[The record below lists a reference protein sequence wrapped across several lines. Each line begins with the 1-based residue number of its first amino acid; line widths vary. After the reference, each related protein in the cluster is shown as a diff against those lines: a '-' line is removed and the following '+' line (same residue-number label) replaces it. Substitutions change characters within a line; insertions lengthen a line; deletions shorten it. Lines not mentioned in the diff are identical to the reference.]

1 MTMSE
6 KNKPEKKESVNK
18 KSTFWHR
25 LRIGHSLGWILG
37 VAGIAFMLIVYLLST
52 RYDFS
57 KIEQEADSTV
67 RFLQNICQKYDD
79 YQMGDLA
86 QDLQEQI
93 NAADMLCTYAGDEA
107 LTDTDSL
114 SAFVDNMSLTGV
126 FVLDGQLNTM
136 MHVDR
141 DGNTEGTLLRHVLQD
156 GNVDSILENHDKNFA
171 DQAQIGRRS
180 FNYAV
185 SAAEHF
191 QGVIICY
198 TDITKLK
205 NDQNE
210 LSLQSLV
217 TGNSFR
223 KSAVVVITDGDH
235 ILGTNATQLQGLRV
249 AECPFTNVNESGI
262 KSRGNPL
269 IRLKNDGKIWY
280 GVHALYR
287 DYYLYVFYDA
297 AEIFSDRMLYLG
309 AALSGYMLLALVII
323 ILQQHNDKLLMAG
336 VQKEYH
342 LVRAIGSI
350 YSTNL
355 LLRLDDNTWE
365 PILEADILHGL
376 IDHEIHADAVI
387 RIIGERLVHQG
398 HRQGFLE
405 FADLH
410 TMKERMGNRAFLGF
424 TFENIDNKWYQSLLI
439 PQDADADGQI
449 HSVMVV
455 FRDVSEQKRREM
467 EYQEKLRLTTAEAE
481 RANVA
486 KTDFLR
492 RMSHDVRTPI
502 NGIRGMTD
510 IAKKNLSDKTKLSD
524 CLDKITQASD
534 FLLDLVNDVL
544 DMSKLES
551 GEVHLAEEPFDLRD
565 LMRDMLNVIETQAI
579 RNGLTL
585 YRHEPE
591 GTHWHLIG
599 SPVHVRQILMNILSN
614 AVKYNQEHGS
624 ITVGCTEVSVDD
636 VYVTYEFVCA
646 DTGIGMSPEFQ
657 KHAYETFTQEHEHAR
672 TVYSGTGLGLSI
684 AKKLV
689 DCMGGS
695 IEFVSAVGMGTIF
708 TIRLRFRMDEQYEQG
723 QTLTPED
730 QNSLKG
736 EHILVVEDNELNMEI
751 AEYMLTEKGATVVK
765 AADGWQAVNLFAASA
780 NGTFTCILMD
790 IMMPVMNGLEAAR
803 KIRSLTRPDAAVVPI
818 IAMSANAFSDDI
830 ANSRAAGM
838 NAHLAKPLDFDKVCE
853 QIHKCSQQTP

>member
-6 KNKPEKKESVNK
+6 KKKMNIRS
-18 KSTFWHR
+18 SF
-25 LRIGHSLGWILG
+25 RIRRSLGWILS
-37 VAGIAFMLIVYLLST
+37 VLCIALVVVVYLLGT
-52 RYDFS
+52 RYDIA
-57 KIEQEADSTV
+57 KIEQEADSTIS
-67 RFLQNICQKYDD
+67 FLQNICQKYDN
-79 YQMGDLA
+79 YRMGDLA
-86 QDLQEQI
+86 QNLQEQI
-93 NAADMLCTYAGDEA
+93 NAADMLCTYARADL
-107 LTDTDSL
+107 LTDADSL
-114 SAFVDNMSLTGV
+114 GAFVDNTSLSGV
-126 FVLDGQLNTM
+126 FVLDEQLQTVA
-136 MHVDR
+136 HVDR
-141 DGNTEGTLLRHVLQD
+141 DGNTEGALLRHILRET
-156 GNVDSILENHDKNFA
+156 NMDSILDSQVENFA

-185 SAAEHF
+185 SAAEHV

-198 TDITKLK
+198 TDITKLE

-223 KSAVVVITDGDH
+223 KSAVVVITDGEH
-235 ILGTNATQLQGLRV
+235 VLGTNAKLLQGLRV
-249 AECPFTNVNESGI
+249 ADCPFTNVNESGT
-262 KSRGNPL
+262 KSRGNTL
-269 IRLKNDGKIWY
+269 IRLKNNGKIWY

-297 AEIFSDRMLYLG
+297 AEIFSDRMIYLG
-309 AALSGYMLLALVII
+309 AALSAYVLLSLIII
-323 ILQQHNDKLLMAG
+323 ILQQHNDRLLMAG

-365 PILEADILHGL
+365 PIVESEILHEL
-376 IDHEIHADAVI
+376 IDHEMHADVVI
-387 RIIGERLVHQG
+387 RIIGEQLVHKG
-398 HRQGFLE
+398 HQQGFFE
-405 FADLH
+405 FADLR
-410 TMKERMGNRAFLGF
+410 TMNERMGDRAFLGF

-439 PQDADADGQI
+439 PQEADEDGQI
-449 HSVMVV
+449 HSVMIV
-455 FRDVSEQKRREM
+455 FRDVSEQKRKEM
-467 EYQEKLRLTTAEAE
+467 EYQEKLRLTTEEAE
-481 RANVA
+481 RASVA

-502 NGIRGMTD
+502 NGIRGMAD
-510 IAKKNLSDKTKLSD
+510 IAKKNLSDEPKLSD

-551 GEVHLAEEPFDLRD
+551 GEIQLSEEPFDLRE
-565 LMRDMLNVIETQAI
+565 LMHDMLSVIGTQAAGS
-579 RNGLTL
+579 GLTL
-585 YRHEPE
+585 CQHEPE

-599 SPVHVRQILMNILSN
+599 SPVHVRQVLMNILSN

-624 ITVGCTEVSVDD
+624 ITVGCREVSVDD

-657 KHAYETFTQEHEHAR
+657 KHAYDTFTQEHDHAR

-695 IEFVSAVGMGTIF
+695 IEFVSAVGMGTIS
-708 TIRLRFRMDEQYEQG
+708 TVRLRFRMDEQYEQG
-723 QTLTPED
+723 QAMTPEE

-736 EHILVVEDNELNMEI
+736 EYILVVEDNELNMEI

-765 AADGWQAVNLFAASA
+765 AADGWQAVNLFAASE
-780 NGTFTCILMD
+780 NGAFTCILMD

-803 KIRSLTRPDAAVVPI
+803 KIRALNRPDAATVPI